1 MADAILGVNCKAYR
15 NNGGSWAT
23 PVWAELTNVR
33 DLTLNLEKGEA
44 DVTVRGGN
52 GWRQT
57 IGTLKDGS
65 VEFQM
70 VWDPD
75 DAGFVALKNAYFND
89 TSIELLIL
97 DGSVTP
103 ASGVTVQGLHAD
115 FSVINFTR
123 NEALE
128 EAVMVDVTVKPTY
141 SSNTPEWYSDT
152 GT

>member
-1 MADAILGVNCKAYR
+1 MAAILGVNCKLYR
-15 NNGGSWAT
+15 NTGTWASPT
-23 PVWAELTNVR
+23 WDEVTNVK

-65 VEFQM
+65 IEFQM
-70 VWDPD
+70 VWDPSD
-75 DAGFVALKNAYFND
+75 TDFTAIQTAYFND
-89 TSIELLIL
+89 TSIELLAL

-103 ASGVTVQGLHAD
+103 AAGVTVQGLHAD
-115 FSVINFTR
+115 FSVTNFTR
-123 NEALE
+123 NESLE
-128 EAVMVDVTVKPTY
+128 EAVLVDVSLKPTY